1 MYQSRMK
8 AVVIAAAAATALS
21 ACQFIPGQPEYEIEQ
36 AKKAVASTYPD
47 PKTTQFEDVKRLR
60 TMIDGRENF
69 SICGRFNT
77 KNLMGAYVGFKLFAH
92 NNGRTMVDPE
102 VNRLEEMETQISC
115 LTAQRTYYEN
125 PYRQQLRTNVIC
137 AGYDRSKERLASLD
151 AFERFYATNC
161 GGYLRPASDAPPP
174 VG

>member
-1 MYQSRMK
+1 MK
-8 AVVIAAAAATALS
+8 AVTIIAAALALS

-36 AKKAVASTYPD
+36 GKKAVAAAYPD

-60 TMIDGRENF
+60 TVIEGRENF

-102 VNRLEEMETQISC
+102 VNLIEELRLQTGC
-115 LTAQRTYYEN
+115 LVARRTFYEN

-137 AGYDRSKERLASLD
+137 AGYDRSKERLASLE
-151 AFERFYATNC
+151 AFEKFYATNC

-174 VG
+174 VA